1 MIAYRKKYIHTEGEN
16 MKTEK
21 IAASVMAAALG
32 LSTVNI
38 QAGFKTNAISISE
51 TNMNIQTFYADKT
64 YSLGDVTGDSIVNAV
79 DASCVLAEYSI
90 LSTSGKYTFTDEQI
104 SAADINKDNM
114 IDANDASEILAYYSY
129 LSTGGK
135 ILDMQE
141 YLNYMNPPQST
152 TSTTSGTTASTTT
165 TTSSATQTS
174 KTKTSDNSVT
184 TSTTT
189 ERTTSTATE
198 SATTNSTIQTTS
210 NTSISSTTTSL
221 ITSTTTNPDKVS
233 EIRISQTELNLNV
246 GNGALAANVTML
258 PSTAKNK
265 SEIWTSSDETIAV
278 VNSEG
283 WVFGKSEGNCT
294 ITVKSADNPE
304 VSAKINVKVTD
315 TSLVKDIK
323 LSRTSFILKKGY
335 GELSANVTMLPSTA
349 KDKSEIWTSSDENI
363 AVVDNEGWVFG
374 KNAGTC
380 TITVKSAA
388 NPAVSAQ
395 IQVIV
400 YENEPPVTT
409 TATSTTVT
417 SSTSTTTSVTTS
429 ATTTTSNN
437 TIKVTEIKVKE
448 NEIKMTAGEYKIAYI
463 TMLPENAA
471 NKNEIWKSSD
481 ESVAVVDSQGG
492 ITALKEGVCVITVKS
507 EDNPDVK
514 ADINVTV
521 TNSDKVTE
529 IHLSKYEM
537 TVGIGYK
544 DLSWVTM
551 LPSTAT
557 NKNEIWKSS
566 DENIATVDEFGW
578 ILGKNIGECTV
589 TVYSEDNPSVK
600 AEIAVKVVAASEAE
614 KPNPWESALFSCLS
628 QEQSDNKNVAL
639 YTPFPKN
646 ASGKYVIDYAITD
659 ANGKVTAL
667 SSPVLLVPETNSVTT
682 RLSAETSN
690 FTVTSYLTNLST
702 NQRIEIGTYKLCSDP
717 RYAKTVNENIYNA
730 FYSLGGIVAE

>member
-1 MIAYRKKYIHTEGEN
+1 

-21 IAASVMAAALG
+21 IVASVMAAALG

-38 QAGFKTNAISISE
+38 QACFKTDAISISE
-51 TNMNIQTFYADKT
+51 TNINTQVFYADKT

-79 DASCVLAEYSI
+79 DASCILAEYSI
-90 LSTSGKYTFTDEQI
+90 LSTGGKYTFTDEQI
-104 SAADINKDNM
+104 SAADVNKDNM

-141 YLNYMNPPQST
+141 YLNYMNPPKPPQST
-152 TSTTSGTTASTTT
+152 TTTSGTTASTTT
-165 TTSSATQTS
+165 TTSSATRTS
-174 KTKTSDNSVT
+174 ETKTSGNSGI

-189 ERTTSTATE
+189 KGTTSSTTE
-198 SATTNSTIQTTS
+198 SATTNSTIQTTN
-210 NTSISSTTTSL
+210 NTITSSTTSSATTT
-221 ITSTTTNPDKVS
+221 ITTATTTNPDKVS

-258 PSTAKNK
+258 PLTAKDK
-265 SEIWTSSDETIAV
+265 SEIWTSSDENIAV
-278 VNSEG
+278 VDSEG

-315 TSLVKDIK
+315 ASSVKDIK
-323 LSRTSFILKKGY
+323 LSRTSLMIKKGY

-374 KNAGTC
+374 KNTGTC

-388 NPAVSAQ
+388 NPAVYAQ
-395 IQVIV
+395 IEVIV
-400 YENEPPVTT
+400 YENDPPVTT
-409 TATSTTVT
+409 TATSTAVT
-417 SSTSTTTSVTTS
+417 TSNSITTSVTTS
-429 ATTTTSNN
+429 ATTTNTSNN
-437 TIKVTEIKVKE
+437 TIKVTEIKAKE
-448 NEIKMTAGEYKIAYI
+448 NDIKMTVGEYKIAYI
-463 TMLPENAA
+463 TMLPENAT

-481 ESVAVVDSQGG
+481 ESIAVVDSQGG

-507 EDNPDVK
+507 EDNPNVK

-521 TNSDKVTE
+521 INSNKVTE
-529 IHLSKYEM
+529 INLSKYEM
-537 TVGIGYK
+537 TIGIGYK

-566 DENIATVDEFGW
+566 DESIATVDEFGW
-578 ILGKNIGECTV
+578 VLGKSIGKCTV
-589 TVYSEDNPSVK
+589 TVCSEDNPNVK
-600 AEIAVKVVAASEAE
+600 AEIAVNVVATSEAE
-614 KPNPWESALFSCLS
+614 KPTPWESALFSCLS
-628 QEQSDNKNVAL
+628 QEQSDNNNVAL

-646 ASGKYVIDYAITD
+646 ASGKYVVDYVITD
-659 ANGKVTAL
+659 ANGKVTTL
-667 SSPVLLVPETNSVTT
+667 SSPALHVPETNSVTT
-682 RLSAETSN
+682 RLNAETSS
-690 FTVTSYLTNLST
+690 FTVTSYLTDLNT
-702 NQRIEIGTYKLCSDP
+702 
-717 RYAKTVNENIYNA
+717 
-730 FYSLGGIVAE
+730 